1 MSKAVKVMAIF
12 LVVAMVL
19 IGAYNLLLPKLADIS
34 ISVLKGSSTSGK
46 YFEGVMLIYGF
57 VPHRYKDEMND
68 FSTTCG
74 DFHTSFIDEHKDDG
88 YNITTEVKIENG
100 QTIVTHTGT
109 ITHSETGIEEP
120 FEKKFIFDYVFTED
134 VG

>member
-1 MSKAVKVMAIF
+1 MNKAVKVIAIF

-57 VPHRYKDEMND
+57 VPHRYKDEMDD

-74 DFHTSFIDEHKDDG
+74 DFRVAFMEEHKDDD
-88 YNITTEVKIENG
+88 YNIKADVKIENK
-100 QTIVTHTGT
+100 QTIVTYTGT
-109 ITHSETGIEEP
+109 ITDGETGIEEP

>member
-1 MSKAVKVMAIF
+1 MNKMLKVIAIL
-12 LVVAMVL
+12 LVVSIIL

-46 YFEGVMLIYGF
+46 YFEGVMLVYGF
-57 VPHRYKDEMND
+57 APSRYKDEMND

-74 DFHTSFIDEHKDDG
+74 DFHTSFINEHKDDK
-88 YNITTEVKIENG
+88 YNITTEVKIENN

-120 FEKKFIFDYVFTED
+120 FKKQFVFDYVFTEN